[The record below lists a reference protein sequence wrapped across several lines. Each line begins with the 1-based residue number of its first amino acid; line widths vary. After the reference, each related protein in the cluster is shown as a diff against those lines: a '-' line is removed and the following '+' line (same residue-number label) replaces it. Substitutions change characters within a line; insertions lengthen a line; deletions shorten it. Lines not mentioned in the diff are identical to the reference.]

1 MNGVFKARG
10 FQTVQYEMPMVVPGK
25 PVEVPTVAPEPVVAK
40 CSEHNCTGVFDHEVG
55 QWTCGG
61 ASYHSVAPEPT
72 IAPEPTPEPVPEPTV
87 APEPT
92 PEPVPEPTV
101 APEPAPEPVP
111 EPAPAVVELPVASEV
126 EAPLEVAEAA
136 PEAGLVPEN
145 PPTE

>member
-10 FQTVQYEMPMVVPGK
+10 FQTVQYEMPVVVPGK

-72 IAPEPTPEPVPEPTV
+72 PEPVPEPTV
-87 APEPT
+87 APEP
-92 PEPVPEPTV
+92 V
-101 APEPAPEPVP
+101 PEPAPEPTLAPEPEPTP

>member
-10 FQTVQYEMPMVVPGK
+10 FQTVQYEMPVVVPGK

-72 IAPEPTPEPVPEPTV
+72 VAPEPAPEPVPEPTV

-92 PEPVPEPTV
+92 
-101 APEPAPEPVP
+101 PEPVP

>member
-72 IAPEPTPEPVPEPTV
+72 IAPEP
-87 APEPT
+87 A